1 MIKMKNNMTTVNIL
15 FGIVLMILVLIQTFN
30 SVKMESHRQELQQV
44 GDFLQSRKDTVD
56 SLISRFDGIISDMAS
71 DNERNAVL
79 KKHAIELDKLVKG
92 LKYEQECLESGN
104 RSMKSTRKRML
115 TIKGKLINEANEIKK
130 TIRQR
135 METIAQLEI
144 RIDSLKRIK
153 AGLDIDTG
161 HTQAEEAINLSE
173 AVSALNIPPS
183 VKSILEDHGITCIGE
198 LACLDRDY
206 LQGISGIGPV
216 SVGRIDAALQEK
228 GAHLGME
235 AVKVND
241 RWYKFES
248 EENGE
253 QTAEQTQEQTT
264 E

>member
-1 MIKMKNNMTTVNIL
+1 MKNNMTTVNIL
-15 FGIVLMILVLIQTFN
+15 FGIVLMILVLIQTCN
-30 SVKMESHRQELQQV
+30 SVKMESHRQELQQF

-79 KKHAIELDKLVKG
+79 KNHAIELDKLVKG
-92 LKYEQECLESGN
+92 LKYEQSCLESGN

-115 TIKGKLINEANEIKK
+115 AQKGKLINEANEIKK

-135 METIAQLEI
+135 MDTIAQLEI

-161 HTQAEEAINLSE
+161 QTQAEEAINLSE

-183 VKSILEDHGITCIGE
+183 VKLILEDHGITCIGE

-206 LQGISGIGPV
+206 LQSISGIGPV

-228 GAHLGME
+228 GACLGME

-241 RWYKFES
+241 RWYRIEPES
-248 EENGE
+248 GE
-253 QTAEQTQEQTT
+253 QTSEQTQEQTT